1 MCIHSL
7 LNTHIVK
14 LNDNTEENKN
24 KNNIVGYLR

>member
-7 LNTHIVK
+7 LNTNIVK

-24 KNNIVGYLR
+24 KNNIVGYSR